1 MRCVEIIPFA
11 GVWPRIDPTA
21 WVAPG
26 CRIIGDVEI
35 GPAASVWYNCVLRGD
50 VNSIRIGAGTNIQ
63 DGSVIHCDSGGSSG
77 PGHPTIIGDG
87 VLVGHMAVVHGA
99 RLMAGSFVGIGAIAM
114 DGTVLESEAM
124 LAAGA
129 MLTPHKRVG
138 SREIW
143 AGRPARM
150 LRPLTDEE
158 AGKNR
163 ESVLHYQELAQA
175 HRHESGQ
182 RSASVEDRM

>member
-1 MRCVEIIPFA
+1 MRCVDVISFA
-11 GVWPRIDPTA
+11 GASPRIHPTA

-50 VNSIRIGAGTNIQ
+50 VNSIRIGVGANIQ
-63 DGSVIHCDSGGSSG
+63 DGSVIHCDSGGATG
-77 PGHPTIIGDG
+77 PGHPTIIGEG

-99 RLMAGSFVGIGAIAM
+99 TLMAGSFIGIGAIAM
-114 DGTVLESEAM
+114 DGSVLAAEAM

-143 AGRPARM
+143 AGRPAKM

-158 AGKNR
+158 AEKNK
-163 ESVLHYQELAQA
+163 ESVLHYQQLARA
-175 HRHESGQ
+175 HRRAVG
-182 RSASVEDRM
+182 